1 MNNKDAYQGYALR
14 LYLNRGKSFV
24 NATKDYFN
32 NSEEKGLNT
41 WIKWVRLFDLDKD
54 GDVDIV
60 ADGLYGALF
69 DNRNKIHWQNNSGYF
84 TMIKQ

>member
-1 MNNKDAYQGYALR
+1 
-14 LYLNRGKSFV
+14 V

-41 WIKWVRLFDLDKD
+41 WIKWVRLFDQDKD

-60 ADGLYGALF
+60 ADGLYGTLF
-69 DNRNKIHWQNNSGYF
+69 DNRNNIHWENNTGYF
-84 TMIKQ
+84 TMKKQ